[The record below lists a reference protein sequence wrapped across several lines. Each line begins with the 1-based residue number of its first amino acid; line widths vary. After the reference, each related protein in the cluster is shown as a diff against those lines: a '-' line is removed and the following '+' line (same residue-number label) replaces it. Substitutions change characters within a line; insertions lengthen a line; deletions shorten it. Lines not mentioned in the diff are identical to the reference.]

1 MSGIASNSVLAK
13 KELKSDNV
21 CIHKAFDHL
30 FKDLY
35 VSLVFYTNRMIAGPK
50 DNLSYFPSVL
60 NECFRSDLH
69 SFCRSNDN

>member
-13 KELKSDNV
+13 KELKSDYV

-35 VSLVFYTNRMIAGPK
+35 VSLVFYTNRMIGGLEISEDVVQETFVK
-50 DNLSYFPSVL
+50 YWSKFR
-60 NECFRSDLH
+60 NEKAH
-69 SFCRSNDN
+69 SFA